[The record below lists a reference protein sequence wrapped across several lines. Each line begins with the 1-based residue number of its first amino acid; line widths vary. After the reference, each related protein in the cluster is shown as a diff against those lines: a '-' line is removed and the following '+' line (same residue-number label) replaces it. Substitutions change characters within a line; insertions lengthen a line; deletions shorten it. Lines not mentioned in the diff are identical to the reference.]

1 MHHSYLC
8 PMKLDTQSALQTA
21 MNLARQAGAL
31 CLEIQGHL
39 GQVKFKS
46 PKDIVT
52 EADLASD
59 KIISDGLRTSFP
71 THGLR
76 TEETGTTGE
85 QDGLLWIVDPI
96 DGTVNFSR
104 GMPMWGISIALVDHG
119 EPLLAVCYLPRI
131 DEMYT
136 AIRGQGAFCNGKP
149 IHVSETEDLDRAVV
163 SNGDFNVGPIPGIP
177 ALNAENI
184 RIFAAQAANMQRV
197 KCVGSAVVEG
207 CFTAAGRLDVYSMTM
222 SYPWDIAG
230 VALLVREAGGS
241 VTHIDGSTLQI
252 KDYAKMLFSNGKLHT
267 KYLEAIMGIH

>member
-1 MHHSYLC
+1 
-8 PMKLDTQSALQTA
+8 MKFDTQSALIIAQA
-21 MNLARQAGAL
+21 LARQAGSL
-31 CLEIQGHL
+31 CLEIQTHL
-39 GQVKFKS
+39 GQVQFKS

-52 EADLASD
+52 EADFAAD
-59 KIISDGLRTSFP
+59 KIISEGLRTNFP
-71 THGLR
+71 SHGLR

-119 EPLLAVCYLPRI
+119 EPLLAVCYLPRL

-136 AIRGQGAFCNGKP
+136 AIRGEGAFCNGRP
-149 IHVSETEDLDRAVV
+149 IHVSLTEDLERAVA
-163 SNGDFNVGPIPGIP
+163 SNGDFNVGPIPGIL

-230 VALLVREAGGS
+230 VALLVREAGGM
-241 VTHIDGSTLQI
+241 VTHIDGSPLQI
-252 KDYAKMLFSNGKLHT
+252 RDGAKMLFSNGKLHA
-267 KYLEAIMGIH
+267 KYLQTVMGILPH